1 MNRFVHALR
10 IPGCLLLGAVLGLP
24 ISGLDLNNHVVGGGG
39 GSSRT
44 SRFSLVGTI
53 GQPFAESG
61 STESDSGSGRS
72 GFWSQTVRWL
82 NSDPVARED
91 LLERRAGQGAHILA
105 SLLVR
110 NDSATDLEQ
119 LQLIAVDSVSVGG
132 GSIFRDGPFLVYE
145 PLSTAPADAED
156 SFEYVVRD
164 ALGVTARGTVLI
176 RLAGVPAGGPPNAL
190 GVETIAGQVPSVKVR
205 FHGVAGRSYEVQF
218 ASEVSGQWTAVGRL
232 TAGPDGN
239 FFFVEPFVAG
249 PRFYRIVEPNP

>member
-1 MNRFVHALR
+1 MNRLLKCSK
-10 IPGCLLLGAVLGLP
+10 IPGCILLGAALWSRAV
-24 ISGLDLNNHVVGGGG
+24 GLDLNNQIVSGGG
-39 GSSRT
+39 GSSSTGRL
-44 SRFSLVGTI
+44 SLDGTI
-53 GQPFAESG
+53 GQPIADSS
-61 STESDSGSGRS
+61 STESDTGSARS

-91 LLERRAGQGAHILA
+91 LLERRAGQGAHILF

-110 NDSATDLEQ
+110 NDSAADLEQ
-119 LQLIAVDSVSVGG
+119 LQVVSVDSVSVGG

-164 ALGVTARGTVLI
+164 ALGVTTRGTVLI

-190 GVETIAGQVPSVKVR
+190 GVETVAGASPSVKVR
-205 FHGVAGRSYEVQF
+205 FHGVAGRTYVVQF
-218 ASEVSGQWTAVGRL
+218 ASEVSGLWIAVGRL

-239 FFFVEPFVAG
+239 FFFIEPFVEG
-249 PRFYRIVEPNP
+249 PRFYRIVEPTP